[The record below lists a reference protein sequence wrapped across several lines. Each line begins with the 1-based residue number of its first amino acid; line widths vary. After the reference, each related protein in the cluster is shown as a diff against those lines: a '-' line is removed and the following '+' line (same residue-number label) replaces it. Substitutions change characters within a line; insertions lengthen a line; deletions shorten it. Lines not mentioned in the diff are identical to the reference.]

1 MPIKLPGY
9 MAPSRFVWIDELP
22 LTPNGKL
29 DRRRLVATLANERPA
44 SGQVARAT
52 TSSNAVVSRRASGL
66 PKLFQSSGG
75 EHLGR
80 AGIIATVGLQDKLD
94 RITHHTALV

>member
-44 SGQVARAT
+44 SGQVAPARGLEDDVARLMADVLRIPSVGARDNFFECGGQSPRKRA
-52 TSSNAVVSRRASGL
+52 AEAIPIVWR
-66 PKLFQSSGG
+66 
-75 EHLGR
+75 
-80 AGIIATVGLQDKLD
+80 
-94 RITHHTALV
+94 